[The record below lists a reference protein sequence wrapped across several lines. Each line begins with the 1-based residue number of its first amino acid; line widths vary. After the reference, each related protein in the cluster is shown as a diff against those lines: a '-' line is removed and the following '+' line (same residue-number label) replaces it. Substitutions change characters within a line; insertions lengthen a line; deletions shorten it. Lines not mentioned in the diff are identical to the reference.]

1 MLISVNK
8 EQQVLQSRIPVLPSK
23 LKKIER
29 GMNISFL
36 EGLQCL
42 FQAYREV
49 LWRANNK
56 VLCALCWQNELTPGS
71 VSEQTP
77 LQQEGEAQL
86 IFPPS

>member
-49 LWRANNK
+49 L
-56 VLCALCWQNELTPGS
+56 
-71 VSEQTP
+71 
-77 LQQEGEAQL
+77 
-86 IFPPS
+86 